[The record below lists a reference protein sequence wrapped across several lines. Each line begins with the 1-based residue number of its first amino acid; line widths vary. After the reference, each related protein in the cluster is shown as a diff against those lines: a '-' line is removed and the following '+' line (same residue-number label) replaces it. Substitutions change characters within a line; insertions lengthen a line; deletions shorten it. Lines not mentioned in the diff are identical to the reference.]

1 MPQNV
6 GIFCILEINTQPI
19 QGSHFENRRVQI
31 LLALS
36 CNIIE
41 IGKTF
46 DWSVSLVLW
55 SSHVF
60 SSFLPNEKTTCLL
73 HILAVI
79 VSLVAHNSIKAV
91 YKPGKGEHEVLP
103 LTILQIIMLV
113 FQIWFWMTHFE
124 SQVEYLQRQ
133 AVQRFNKYP
142 LTSPWYLN
150 ESYTLRR
157 KSQNG
162 QRYSNLNSK
171 TKSASSTN
179 AHTTRN
185 FRYRKVLQRWR
196 YYRMQIH
203 TG

>member
-113 FQIWFWMTHFE
+113 FQIWF
-124 SQVEYLQRQ
+124 
-133 AVQRFNKYP
+133 
-142 LTSPWYLN
+142 
-150 ESYTLRR
+150 
-157 KSQNG
+157 
-162 QRYSNLNSK
+162 
-171 TKSASSTN
+171 
-179 AHTTRN
+179 
-185 FRYRKVLQRWR
+185 
-196 YYRMQIH
+196 
-203 TG
+203 